1 MSNKHLRR
9 SEIRRRRHRREK
21 RIKQQINEK
30 IIKAKDTVKK
40 S

>member
-1 MSNKHLRR
+1 MSKKHARI

-21 RIKQQINEK
+21 RMKQQINEK
-30 IIKAKDTVKK
+30 VRKAKDTVKK